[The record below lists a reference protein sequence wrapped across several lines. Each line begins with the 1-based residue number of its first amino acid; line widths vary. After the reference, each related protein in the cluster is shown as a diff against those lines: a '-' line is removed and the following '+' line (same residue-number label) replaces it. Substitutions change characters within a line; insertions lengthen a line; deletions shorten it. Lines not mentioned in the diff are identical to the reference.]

1 MYVALGEFLNIQ
13 NILNTFRSIIVF
25 LNCII
30 FGKINKKKFE
40 PFFIINI
47 LLRCHKMSS
56 LSFIFSPQCNWLSA
70 TSKKEKFKIFSL
82 WVGVVHVI
90 NGPKSSELGTIA
102 HARDNFLQ
110 NPQVNLI
117 GLESPFFSKRKF
129 NEFKRLDEWVN

>member
-70 TSKKEKFKIFSL
+70 TSKKRNSKFSL
-82 WVGVVHVI
+82 F
-90 NGPKSSELGTIA
+90 ELELYMWLTVQNHLNLELLHMQETIFCKTPRWTLLVWS
-102 HARDNFLQ
+102 HHFLVKE
-110 NPQVNLI
+110 NSTNLK
-117 GLESPFFSKRKF
+117 GLM
-129 NEFKRLDEWVN
+129 NE